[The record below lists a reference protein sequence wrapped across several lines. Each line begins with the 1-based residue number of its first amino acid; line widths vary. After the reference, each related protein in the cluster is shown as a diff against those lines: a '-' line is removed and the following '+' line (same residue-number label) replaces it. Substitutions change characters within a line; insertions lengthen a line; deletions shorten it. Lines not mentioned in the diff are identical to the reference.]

1 MFASVH
7 EFFPVLPPQ
16 AIPSLTLVRQQ
27 LDPTARTNLEVYAK
41 HGNGLSHSRA
51 AALLQ
56 PLLPSWRV
64 PPAPAR
70 EGNHLSL
77 TADDATY
84 DRYFYVRRINGPA
97 GDTFVSSA
105 LLAGF
110 MYHTEM
116 ARAPTERPPD
126 GDIIGNGFT
135 TLLRYVCGCDDAT
148 PTAVPSQAPAAV
160 PDRDPMRRWV
170 QGHQIFAALTQGII
184 FALQEFEASMR
195 TGLAESSARQAI
207 TVAVEL
213 LRASGAAFR
222 FTANFS
228 AKAYREIVR
237 PSMMSERLGEGFSG
251 LLSADHRHMVVQF
264 ARLRAM
270 MPQIARQ
277 MEPEL
282 RHLTAA
288 LNEVYENH
296 KFVCARFDGSKIP
309 SLRCPNASPLPGVR
323 QLERY
328 QRARLELLQI
338 EDAAPE
344 VIIDR

>member
-1 MFASVH
+1 MLTSVH
-7 EFFPVLPPQ
+7 ELFPMLPPQ

-27 LDPTARTNLEVYAK
+27 LDSTARTNLEVYAT
-41 HGNGLSHSRA
+41 HGNGLSHSQA

-56 PLLPSWRV
+56 PLLPSWRA
-64 PPAPAR
+64 PPAAAS
-70 EGNHLSL
+70 ESNHSSL
-77 TADDATY
+77 MADDATH
-84 DRYFYVRRINGPA
+84 DRYFHVHRINGPA
-97 GDTFVSSA
+97 GSTFLRSA
-105 LLAGF
+105 LLAAF

-116 ARAPTERPPD
+116 ARASGERSPE
-126 GDIIGNGFT
+126 GDLIGNGFT
-135 TLLRYVCGCDDAT
+135 TLLRYVCACEDSI
-148 PTAVPSQAPAAV
+148 PTAASFQAPAVV

-184 FALQEFEASMR
+184 FALQEFEAAMR
-195 TGLAESSARQAI
+195 TGLAETSARQAI
-207 TVAVEL
+207 TVAAEM

-228 AKAYREIVR
+228 PKAYREIVR

-251 LLSADHRHMVVQF
+251 LLSADHRHMVAQF

-277 MEPEL
+277 LEPEL
-282 RHLTAA
+282 HHLTAA

-296 KFVCARFDGSKIP
+296 KFVCARFDGSRIP
-309 SLRCPNASPLPGVR
+309 SLRCPNASPLPGVE

-338 EDAAPE
+338 EGAARE